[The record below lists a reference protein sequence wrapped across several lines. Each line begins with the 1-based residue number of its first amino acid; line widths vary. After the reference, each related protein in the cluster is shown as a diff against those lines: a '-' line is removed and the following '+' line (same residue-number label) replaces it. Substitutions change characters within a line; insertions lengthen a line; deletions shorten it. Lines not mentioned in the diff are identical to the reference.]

1 MGSEQARPLRILV
14 TDDERSIL
22 EAYRLILY
30 SAQDSGARRPSL
42 PMDEGSD
49 DILTVMG
56 WRYRLTLCSHAEDAV
71 AAAQHAVTSGDPFA
85 MAFFD
90 VRMPPGQTGGLW
102 AAEQVRAL
110 DAQVAIVIVTGGSDV
125 EARELVQRIPPPDR
139 LFYIQK
145 PFHPRE
151 VIQFALALGARWEA
165 ERKLERINE
174 ELETRVQERTRELAN
189 ANAQL
194 RTEMAERRRTQEA
207 LERERLEQIRLKDQF
222 LSHVSHELRTPLAVI
237 HQFVSILQD
246 GIGGPLSDG
255 QREYLEVTM
264 RNVEQLRGMIGDLL
278 DVTRAQTG
286 RLRIAPRRMSL
297 TELIED
303 VVASL
308 RIAAEQKDI
317 SLCTKLPAEMPDAH
331 ADPDRVRQVL
341 INLIGNACKFTD
353 PGGRVTISAANGDDP
368 SAGGNGHL
376 LVQVRDTG
384 RGIPQDQLEHVFDQ
398 LYQVEADDAS
408 SRQGLGLGLYICRE
422 LVAQHG
428 GRIWAE
434 SELGRGSVFSFTL
447 PGD

>member
-1 MGSEQARPLRILV
+1 MSSEQSRPLRILV

-56 WRYRLTLCSHAEDAV
+56 WRYRLTLCTHAEDAV
-71 AAAQHAVTSGDPFA
+71 AAAHHAVTSGDPFA

-102 AAEQVRAL
+102 AAEQMRAV
-110 DAQVAIVIVTGGSDV
+110 DPQAAIVIVTGGSDV

-151 VIQFALALGARWEA
+151 VIQFVLALGARWEA
-165 ERKLERINE
+165 ERKLQRINE
-174 ELETRVQERTRELAN
+174 ELEARVQERTRELAS

-207 LERERLEQIRLKDQF
+207 LERERLEQMRLKDQF

-246 GIGGPLSDG
+246 GIGGPLTDE
-255 QREYLEVTM
+255 QREYLEMTM

-286 RLRIAPRRMSL
+286 RLRIAPERMSL
-297 TELIED
+297 AELIED
-303 VVASL
+303 VLASL
-308 RIAAEQKDI
+308 SIVVGQKDI
-317 SLCTKLPAEMPDAH
+317 ALCADLPADLPDAH

-353 PGGRVTISAANGDDP
+353 PGGRITVAVANGAGP
-368 SAGGNGHL
+368 SDKGHM
-376 LVQVRDTG
+376 LVQVSDTG

-398 LYQVEADDAS
+398 LYQVDADDAA

-422 LVAQHG
+422 LVTQQG

-434 SELGRGSVFSFTL
+434 SEPGRGSVFSFTV
-447 PGD
+447 PRA